1 MGFSKRRAKRQSRTS
16 FSRFI
21 FRVFAFIG
29 FAAYSILSF
38 KYFFDPSSVGGYLK
52 LFFYIYPFLFLSYI
66 YSFKDD
72 FCRSSRILKL
82 GFNLIFL
89 VTASLVTLFVAS
101 LIMNPWIMESS
112 RNVTYVVF
120 FMGSAML
127 FDFIII
133 EAMNRKNPRHSPKR
147 KASPESEASL
157 SENIQIRNAQ
167 APVTQ
172 EPSASESAVDDSLE
186 ITARQVAIVIE
197 RPNSCSSEKN
207 RPKLLSSK
215 DAF

>member
-101 LIMNPWIMESS
+101 IIMNPWIIESS
-112 RNVTYVVF
+112 KNVTYVVF

-133 EAMNRKNPRHSPKR
+133 EAMNRKKPRHFPKR
-147 KASPESEASL
+147 KASPESE
-157 SENIQIRNAQ
+157 
-167 APVTQ
+167 VTQ
-172 EPSASESAVDDSLE
+172 EPSASEPAVDDSLE

-197 RPNSCSSEKN
+197 RPDSLNSEKN